1 MALPTRT
8 AVSATAVLVFFS
20 ACQLASGPYPPGSD
34 APRIELN
41 RKRSGSATVDVIG
54 LPADDLSRLAQ
65 RTLTSEE
72 WAALLRVAVAGEP
85 ATATDRPAVL
95 GTYAISDDT
104 IRFTPQFPFD
114 PGQLY
119 DVVLDPTRLPAPK
132 EVPSAPWR
140 SRLLE
145 TSIKVPAPEGT
156 PTTRVVGI
164 FPSATEIPENQLRL
178 YISFSAP
185 MALAG
190 GSKHVHLID
199 QTGRTVDAAFLPLEV
214 DLWNDDRTR
223 YTVLFD
229 PGRVKRGILP
239 NDEMG
244 RALIVGQ
251 KYTVVVNE
259 SWHDATGQPLAA
271 PFRHEFRVGP
281 PEEHAIDPATWR
293 LEVPLE
299 STRDPLIVSF
309 PTPLDYG
316 LLQRALTVSTVRG
329 ERVPGDIQLAEAE
342 TRWLFI
348 PLRRWEAGEYRLLAS
363 SILEDGAGNRIGRPF
378 EVEAGESGVKTEAM
392 SAALPFRVVAS
403 AP

>member
-1 MALPTRT
+1 
-8 AVSATAVLVFFS
+8 VFFS

-34 APRIELN
+34 AAPRIELN
-41 RKRSGSATVDVIG
+41 LKRSGSATVDVIG

-65 RTLTSEE
+65 RTLSSEE
-72 WAALLRVAVAGEP
+72 WAALLRIAVAGEA

-95 GTYAISDDT
+95 GTYAISDGT
-104 IRFTPQFPFD
+104 LRFTPQFPFD

-119 DVVLDPTRLPAPK
+119 DVVFDPARLPAPK
-132 EVPSAPWR
+132 EAPSAPWR

-145 TSIKVPAPEGT
+145 TSITVAAPEGT

-199 QTGRTVDAAFLPLEV
+199 QTGQTVDAAFLPLEV

-239 NDEMG
+239 NDQMG

-271 PFRHEFRVGP
+271 PFHREFRVGP
-281 PEEHAIDPATWR
+281 PEERAIDPATWR
-293 LEVPLE
+293 LDAPLE
-299 STRDPLIVSF
+299 GTRHPLVVTF
-309 PTPLDYG
+309 PIPLDYG

-329 ERVPGDIQLAEAE
+329 ERVPGDIQLAEGE

-348 PLRRWEAGEYRLLAS
+348 PLKPWEAGEYRLLAS

-378 EVEAGESGVKTEAM
+378 EVEADESGVKTEAM
-392 SAALPFRVVAS
+392 SAALPFRVVPG